1 MWTVSCLADVSKH
14 DKVEVA
20 LSLDKKFKKSLG
32 QDGSVTFNITGEFD
46 ERDQKRFQEKGF
58 IVQLPIKL
66 LTINLE
72 QPVSTRRSNFPK
84 KNSRAEFS

>member
-32 QDGSVTFNITGEFD
+32 PDGSVTFNITGEFD
-46 ERDQKRFQEKGF
+46 ERDQKKFQEKGLVF
-58 IVQLPIKL
+58 
-66 LTINLE
+66 NLK
-72 QPVSTRRSNFPK
+72 S
-84 KNSRAEFS
+84 